1 MQRVLP
7 VDASYL
13 ILQLQLGLKSFDW
26 LNLASM
32 CSRVIVLSEGESIP
46 ITTYNQEVLK
56 IQIFIVAEDLL
67 EINLRFLARAAMGTC
82 SIAPCSASF
91 NSSAAAHTW
100 IGIKFIA
107 IAVTELYR
115 SLDLPSIVQLS

>member
-1 MQRVLP
+1 
-7 VDASYL
+7 
-13 ILQLQLGLKSFDW
+13 
-26 LNLASM
+26 M

-91 NSSAAAHTW
+91 NSSVPGTW

-107 IAVTELYR
+107 IAVTESYR